1 MLQPLVDVA
10 GDADIEDES
19 DDDDDEDIARSNSTT
34 VVNNSTLSVSSSGP
48 PVFEIPKKSSNQRA
62 DIVIHDATFTIV
74 EIAVTNPCLSFPASQ
89 LAQESTKTRNT
100 AEARAKCKVAKYK
113 RNGIVDE
120 SGRRKIVPFIV
131 EIFGRMDPVIF
142 NNIKDLSRNVIGKG
156 YAAAQFRMYWFQ
168 RISCALQR
176 MHASSFKRNLAIARN
191 EMKPGSFSIP
201 SLVYESM
208 GYVNSGSSFRFSGGL
223 RARAL

>member
-1 MLQPLVDVA
+1 M
-10 GDADIEDES
+10 
-19 DDDDDEDIARSNSTT
+19 
-34 VVNNSTLSVSSSGP
+34 
-48 PVFEIPKKSSNQRA
+48 
-62 DIVIHDATFTIV
+62 
-74 EIAVTNPCLSFPASQ
+74 
-89 LAQESTKTRNT
+89 
-100 AEARAKCKVAKYK
+100 
-113 RNGIVDE
+113 
-120 SGRRKIVPFIV
+120 
-131 EIFGRMDPVIF
+131 
-142 NNIKDLSRNVIGKG
+142 IGKG

-191 EMKPGSFSIP
+191 EIKPGSFSIP